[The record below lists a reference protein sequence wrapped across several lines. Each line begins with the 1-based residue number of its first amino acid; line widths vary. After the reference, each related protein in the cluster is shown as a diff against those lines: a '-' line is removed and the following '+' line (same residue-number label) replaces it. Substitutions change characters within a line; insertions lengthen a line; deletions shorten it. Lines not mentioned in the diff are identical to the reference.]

1 MIEILLISLFVSFI
15 IIAMVVDKIKIGGI
29 KMKLIEKIAES
40 VHNSWWNEKKEQ
52 GFHSPDDCKSRNH
65 KDFLEANYEQQENV
79 RNPKFFGWCEKCHTD
94 MYPYNELPENIK
106 EYDRVTAK
114 AVLKSL
120 EENDYSV
127 IKDEDIPDTAT
138 GTFIGDDSEWRRY

>member
-1 MIEILLISLFVSFI
+1 
-15 IIAMVVDKIKIGGI
+15 
-29 KMKLIEKIAES
+29 MKLIEKIAES

-52 GFHSPDDCKSRNH
+52 GFHSPKNCPYAIIPYVQGSFD
-65 KDFLEANYEQQENV
+65 
-79 RNPKFFGWCEKCHTD
+79 KFKKNCEKCHTD